1 MKTYFQLE
9 SDGFNLKA
17 YESMWNST
25 NSATVAGGSN
35 FPFQHS
41 ETNPMDC
48 QAEPFLQIGYSK
60 FPSYICYVN
69 VIPQNF
75 NHIIIPSYFVTI
87 RKTLH
92 DSDALYMTNIFF
104 NGNNFHS
111 INKYNIYNSL

>member
-1 MKTYFQLE
+1 
-9 SDGFNLKA
+9 
-17 YESMWNST
+17 
-25 NSATVAGGSN
+25 
-35 FPFQHS
+35 
-41 ETNPMDC
+41 MDC

-60 FPSYICYVN
+60 FPSFICYVN

-92 DSDALYMTNIFF
+92 DSGALYMTNIFF